1 MTAMKIWEKTKKIL
15 GKDFLSKL
23 GKDDIFEMSASL
35 AYYTALSLAP
45 LLILMLT
52 FISLIHQE
60 FRNQLLVQIRTLVGS
75 QAGAIIQDIAKNVDD
90 RADLRQWAGLI
101 GFVTLMFSAGAIF
114 GELRASL
121 NKIFEAQSDTKEKS
135 DGGVIGSSWSFLKSK
150 LFNMGMVLTFVFI
163 SIVSLIVS
171 SVISI
176 SLKGTE
182 ALVGQTI
189 NFLVSVFI
197 FAVLFAGIYYF
208 LPQTKVVGKVA
219 FTSGVITALL
229 FSIGKSLIGAYLG
242 QSAVASLYGAAGSFI
257 VLLMWVYYSA
267 AVIFFSAEIAQQ
279 INKDVLGS
287 ITTGE
292 QHM

>member
-1 MTAMKIWEKTKKIL
+1 KIWEKTKKIL

-23 GKDDIFEMSASL
+23 GRDDIFEMSASL

-114 GELRASL
+114 GELRTSL
-121 NKIFEAQSDTKEKS
+121 NKIFEASDTKEKS

>member
-1 MTAMKIWEKTKKIL
+1 MTVMKIWEKTKKIL

-23 GKDDIFEMSASL
+23 GRDDIFEMSASL

-287 ITTGE
+287 TTTGE